1 MSDSS
6 SMGKAVGVAIVGTV
20 VLAGAALVITSA
32 KRKGPSKE
40 QQAARADRT
49 LAGAEA
55 KRRRE
60 DRRDAKWEQKSR
72 AHSLKNSKRELRLR
86 KKAKRKGIDYNT
98 LGG

>member
-1 MSDSS
+1 MSGPE
-6 SMGKAVGVAIVGTV
+6 SMTKSVGVAIVGTV
-20 VLAGAALVITSA
+20 VLAGAALVITSI

-40 QQAARADRT
+40 QQAARAERT
-49 LAGAEA
+49 LASAEA

-72 AHSLKNSKRELRLR
+72 EHGLKNSKKELRLR